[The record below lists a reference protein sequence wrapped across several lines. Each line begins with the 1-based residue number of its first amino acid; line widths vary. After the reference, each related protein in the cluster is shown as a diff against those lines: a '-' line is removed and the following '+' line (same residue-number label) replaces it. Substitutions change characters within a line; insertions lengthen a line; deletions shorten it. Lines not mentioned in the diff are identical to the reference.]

1 MTVHYGHCHWSHAL
15 YQVSVRMLMQKRP
28 LLLPHRHRTKLQA
41 YSHTDKN
48 YKPVAKQSTELQAY
62 SHTGVI
68 QNYKLAATQATKL
81 QALCPTGVKT
91 IHMGILN
98 WNCILATP
106 QTKFKKKLHAYCST
120 GLKDKITKSKT
131 LNV

>member
-1 MTVHYGHCHWSHAL
+1 MTMHHSHCHWSRTI
-15 YQVSVRMLMQKRP
+15 YQVSVRMLMQKRA

-41 YSHTDKN
+41 YSHTGKN
-48 YKPVAKQSTELQAY
+48 YKPVATQSTELQAY

-81 QALCPTGVKT
+81 QALCPTGVET

-98 WNCILATP
+98 WNCILPTP
-106 QTKFKKKLHAYCST
+106 QT
-120 GLKDKITKSKT
+120 
-131 LNV
+131 N